1 MGPQHLRGEGRTRS
15 ERLRRS
21 SFPWSWDGWDASRH
35 SPCPIT
41 ERDRRVWS
49 LAVMNGGLQVNLFGN
64 PFTRGNA
71 AGGAVIV
78 FLVAAAYGHSVVW
91 GLVFAAVPAGFAV
104 FGRS

>member
-1 MGPQHLRGEGRTRS
+1 M
-15 ERLRRS
+15 
-21 SFPWSWDGWDASRH
+21 
-35 SPCPIT
+35 
-41 ERDRRVWS
+41 
-49 LAVMNGGLQVNLFGN
+49 NLFGN